1 MKWIHEFSN
10 LKWKFTLN
18 FKTPK
23 WYIMPVKEGQKSKCL
38 SIGRVPLSNA
48 TRQSLSS
55 KCCFHFIKKKK
66 KMLLSWFIICDPQSI
81 IIIFFLNCSKIYKS
95 YQEYFIYIL
104 FYLSWIPSAA
114 RCCQKLTF
122 SYSLAQ

>member
-18 FKTPK
+18 FKSPK

-66 KMLLSWFIICDPQSI
+66 KNVVFMIHHMRPSI
-81 IIIFFLNCSKIYKS
+81 NHNHFFLNCSKIYKS